1 MVWGNVIAMQQLLMG
16 CFAIETSRVVWVAEM
31 MTGGSKT
38 LQLLIH
44 AVSVYIQVVHV
55 PASEPGN
62 LAYK

>member
-1 MVWGNVIAMQQLLMG
+1 
-16 CFAIETSRVVWVAEM
+16 